1 MSHLRLGLSLLL
13 VGMFSCGE
21 NEPKTEPGQH
31 GDTQQAHASTIH
43 QRGLDNAQ
51 AMMRNA
57 KLCEPDIGAE
67 DIAACT
73 RACQLNHS
81 NSCANW
87 GTLVSDKL
95 PLRAIELYST
105 ACKGGSGIGC
115 EALARVSEPEQQAKF
130 FHHARY
136 YHRVHC
142 NQGYRRSCQQLAQLY
157 RTELGGKTNPD
168 AARDFEKRAC
178 ILGRQSDCE

>member
-1 MSHLRLGLSLLL
+1 MSHLRLGLALL
-13 VGMFSCGE
+13 VGMFSCAE
-21 NEPKTEPGQH
+21 NGPKTEPAQP
-31 GDTQQAHASTIH
+31 AHAQQVQASSIH
-43 QRGLDNAQ
+43 QRGLDTAQ
-51 AMMRNA
+51 AMLRNA

-67 DIAACT
+67 DITACS

-87 GTLVSDKL
+87 GALVSDKF
-95 PLRAIELYST
+95 PRRAIELYST

-115 EALARVSEPEQQAKF
+115 EALARVSEPGQQARF

-142 NQGYRRSCQQLAQLY
+142 NQGYGRSCQQLAELY
-157 RTELGGKTNPD
+157 RTELGGNANPD
-168 AARDFEKRAC
+168 AARDFQKRAC
-178 ILGRQSDCE
+178 ILSLQSDCE

>member
-1 MSHLRLGLSLLL
+1 ML
-13 VGMFSCGE
+13 VGIFSCA
-21 NEPKTEPGQH
+21 NAEPTADVP
-31 GDTQQAHASTIH
+31 AHQDSVQKSPASTIA

-57 KLCEPDIGAE
+57 KLCEPDIEAE
-67 DIAACT
+67 DMAACE
-73 RACQLNHS
+73 RACLLNHS

-87 GTLVSDKL
+87 GTLLSDSI

-115 EALARVSEPEQQAKF
+115 EALARASELGQQAQL

-142 NQGYRRSCQQLAQLY
+142 NQGYGRSCYQLAQLY
-157 RTELGGKTNPD
+157 RTELGGNANPD
-168 AARDFEKRAC
+168 AARDFQKRAC
-178 ILGRQSDCE
+178 TLGLQPACD